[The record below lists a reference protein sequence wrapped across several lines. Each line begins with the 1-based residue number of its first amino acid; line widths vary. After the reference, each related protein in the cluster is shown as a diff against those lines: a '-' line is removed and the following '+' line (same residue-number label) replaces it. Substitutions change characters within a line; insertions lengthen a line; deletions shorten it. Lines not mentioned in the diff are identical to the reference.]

1 MKWVRMK
8 TQSGVRILKMK
19 CLSRGH
25 RLTCAVGVSGFF
37 SSKLLPCASL
47 LNSNPSAICRS
58 FHFQARRIGLTFRT
72 LRTEKNYFSFYVGLS
87 GLLRRCVTIYWIGE
101 LKSEV
106 PVLTLECDHVPV
118 IFT

>member
-1 MKWVRMK
+1 MDLVFVKWVRMK

-25 RLTCAVGVSGFF
+25 KVTCAVGFSGFF
-37 SSKLLPCASL
+37 SPKLLPCASL

-72 LRTEKNYFSFYVGLS
+72 LRTEKNYFPFYVGLS
-87 GLLRRCVTIYWIGE
+87 SLLQGLIQFSGFE
-101 LKSEV
+101 S
-106 PVLTLECDHVPV
+106 
-118 IFT
+118 